1 MGTERFRPFVA
12 GGLAG
17 AVEVV
22 TTMPFEVTKNRMQLA
37 GANKS
42 HSMVSSMAHTISV
55 AGPAGLYYGLQAQM
69 VQVCGK
75 SAIRF
80 AVYDL
85 IQKIVPGQPLIC
97 GASFKDFFSDWQ
109 RTLSLH
115 GDEPLR
121 PCPASAPHSCIHLF
135 PVLQ

>member
-1 MGTERFRPFVA
+1 MQAIPDRFRPFVA

-17 AVEVV
+17 AAEVV

-37 GANKS
+37 GAS
-42 HSMVSSMAHTISV
+42 RSQSILSSMAHTVAV

-85 IQKIVPGQPLIC
+85 IQKAVPGQPLVC
-97 GASFKDFFSDWQ
+97 GAPFN
-109 RTLSLH
+109 
-115 GDEPLR
+115 EIPLLR
-121 PCPASAPHSCIHLF
+121 AAHLEF
-135 PVLQ
+135 A